1 MWSQALEGVWVWVS
15 EKPAQGTVA
24 AAMAMDN
31 HIHLDFLLEL
41 FRHVF
46 LLLGCCVWPSGKQK
60 ELPMEQDLKMEPF
73 AHGIGFPQI
82 P

>member
-1 MWSQALEGVWVWVS
+1 
-15 EKPAQGTVA
+15 
-24 AAMAMDN
+24 MDIHK

-46 LLLGCCVWPSGKQK
+46 LLLGCCVWPSGKHK

-73 AHGIGFPQI
+73 THGIGFPQI
-82 P
+82 H